1 MNHRPHRRS
10 PSEVHMQPTPKSDTR
25 RKPYVAPS
33 IQVVQADPVGELLQV
48 SSGPCGTVE
57 DLCGTANRPPLC

>member
-1 MNHRPHRRS
+1 
-10 PSEVHMQPTPKSDTR
+10 MQPTPKSDTR